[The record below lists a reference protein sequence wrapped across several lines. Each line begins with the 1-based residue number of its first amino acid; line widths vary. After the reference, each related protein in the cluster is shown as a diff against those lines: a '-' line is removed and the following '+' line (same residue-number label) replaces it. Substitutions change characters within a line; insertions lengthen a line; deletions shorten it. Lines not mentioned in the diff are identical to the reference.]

1 MSISLLS
8 VGQSPS
14 SRRAVTSCHDS
25 PPTSS
30 SALDSGCRSSHILP
44 VDDFS
49 DCLLQVLEG
58 QRVLPKKAQELGF
71 TYKYRFISDALKAS
85 FSA

>member
-1 MSISLLS
+1 MQKL
-8 VGQSPS
+8 
-14 SRRAVTSCHDS
+14 RALTFF
-25 PPTSS
+25 
-30 SALDSGCRSSHILP
+30 SHY
-44 VDDFS
+44 
-49 DCLLQVLEG
+49 LLQVLEG